1 MVADLA
7 HKLAGL
13 KDERQVLKKVVRWV
27 EWMVIMWV
35 NRLVGS
41 LVTMLVDQWVDLM
54 VILMDVYLV
63 DSMVAE
69 MVDWLADR

>member
-41 LVTMLVDQWVDLM
+41 LVRMLVD
-54 VILMDVYLV
+54 
-63 DSMVAE
+63 
-69 MVDWLADR
+69 